1 MHTYSPRKK
10 TFLCSKYVPNAIFS
24 PVDLGPLGETSII
37 ILGKVRG
44 LHLQSEWLSKA
55 LMPMAVWNDSTSA
68 SETSLVAEWAAMN
81 HLSLFTLMIW
91 LGILYEN
98 NTLHFCKECFSSWH
112 WTVRVKVGPGIGY
125 SPKMFANA
133 ILSLSQHTWP
143 GSLSVTGRGW
153 QCWQKQ
159 KAYIWG
165 IKKKKKTPKTNFNL
179 FIVNLEGALQSWI
192 IRFYYG

>member
-1 MHTYSPRKK
+1 MKKEWPVLRISILQICTWRFGALDTHREMHTYSPRKK
-10 TFLCSKYVPNAIFS
+10 TYLCSKYLSNAIFS

-68 SETSLVAEWAAMN
+68 SETSLGAEWAAMN

-112 WTVRVKVGPGIGY
+112 
-125 SPKMFANA
+125 
-133 ILSLSQHTWP
+133 
-143 GSLSVTGRGW
+143 
-153 QCWQKQ
+153 
-159 KAYIWG
+159 
-165 IKKKKKTPKTNFNL
+165 
-179 FIVNLEGALQSWI
+179 
-192 IRFYYG
+192 